1 MYCAMNERQPYE
13 QLIAEKL
20 QQLPV
25 PDVDAS
31 WQQMKRLLDDDQ
43 SPKGG
48 GGSRGPNKRWW
59 WASLV
64 AIIFT
69 ASLWFYVDH
78 QKPGEGNKPSTVAT
92 TDSDKNAVKDAGT
105 NKAASSSAD
114 NNNLSNNKSSN
125 ATPDNNS
132 TLNENKSKDN
142 NNTNNTTNSPAAAV
156 PATGNNNA
164 GNDKHAVAVN
174 HAGNNND
181 NKTNNALK
189 NSRDLIGNN
198 SLPVAAGNN
207 DAVKSESHPDK
218 SKDGKKSHT
227 NSRSRRHIN
236 DPVNASNETLAK
248 NRTVNPPVAPG
259 KNNLSG
265 NKPGK
270 NNSVAV
276 VPVKKKKND
285 AGAKNKLAR
294 SNNRHDE
301 LVPTVNNNRNKGGT
315 RGNREKNM
323 LAASTKDKKKST
335 DVKNKPTTE
344 DITPANA
351 HAVAAAEWVKN
362 LTTVVPPAI
371 DITTSL
377 AIGDSINEDRDA
389 ASLIAKDIN
398 NKISQ
403 QQREAADKLAANK
416 EKKSLKLHISN
427 PFNPFSLKNSGEAWW
442 SAGLSLN
449 ASLPVGN
456 QARYNLSVSGK
467 TGTLTDYLPSPYV
480 QFHLNDY
487 VYLQTELNLSTPQH
501 IPQLF
506 VSSTNKEISST
517 TGPSYRVQQSIYVQ
531 KLYYFNWPFSLH
543 YSPIDNLYLT
553 GGLQFSSLQSGLA
566 LINEKRWSFQGNDT
580 SFTSRLL
587 KFKDDTIAAKLSPNE
602 WRWQL
607 GADYSFNRFAIGF
620 RYNRAF
626 KDLLNVTVSS
636 ALPVTTNRNAAFLFF
651 MRYNLFE
658 GKRKDNERV
667 PRSLVRY

>member
-69 ASLWFYVDH
+69 ASLWVYVDK
-78 QKPGEGNKPSTVAT
+78 QKSGAGSKSSTVAT

-105 NKAASSSAD
+105 NKTATSSAD
-114 NNNLSNNKSSN
+114 NNNHSNNKSSN

-142 NNTNNTTNSPAAAV
+142 NNTNNATNSPAGGT

-164 GNDKHAVAVN
+164 GNAGKDKNAVAVN
-174 HAGNNND
+174 NAGNNND
-181 NKTNNALK
+181 NKTNDPLK
-189 NSRDLIGNN
+189 NSKEVIADN
-198 SLPVAAGNN
+198 SLPVAASNN
-207 DAVKSESHPDK
+207 DALKSESHPDK

-227 NSRSRRHIN
+227 NNRSRRHIS
-236 DPVNASNETLAK
+236 DPVNTNNETLAK
-248 NRTVNPPVAPG
+248 NRRINPPAAPG
-259 KNNLSG
+259 KNHLSG
-265 NKPGK
+265 DKPGK
-270 NNSVAV
+270 SNSVAV
-276 VPVKKKKND
+276 VPVTKKKND
-285 AGAKNKLAR
+285 ATVKNKPAR
-294 SNNRHDE
+294 SNNRHGE
-301 LVPTVNNNRNKGGT
+301 LTSTVNKNRNKAGT

-323 LAASTKDKKKST
+323 LAASTK
-335 DVKNKPTTE
+335 NKPTTE
-344 DITPANA
+344 DVTPSNA
-351 HAVAAAEWVKN
+351 HAMAATEWVKN

-377 AIGDSINEDRDA
+377 AIGDSINENRDV
-389 ASLIAKDIN
+389 ASLITKDIN

-403 QQREAADKLAANK
+403 QQREAANKLAVNK

-449 ASLPVGN
+449 ASLPVGS
-456 QARYNLSVSGK
+456 QTRYNHSVSGK

-543 YSPIDNLYLT
+543 YCPIDNLYLT

-580 SFTSRLL
+580 SFTSRLQ

-607 GADYSFNRFAIGF
+607 GADYNFNRFAIGF